1 MDGPQTALWLT
12 MVTLP
17 QRIIEK
23 KLPCVKRTI
32 PVNTNIKMAIILAA
46 VKKICIRTAHFKLAQ
61 LTKVITPEDS
71 MTMMKLVIF
80 LSCHYL
86 TTNWHLW

>member
-12 MVTLP
+12 MITLP

-46 VKKICIRTAHFKLAQ
+46 VKKICIRTAHFKLVQ

-80 LSCHYL
+80 SSCHYL

>member
-12 MVTLP
+12 MITLP

-46 VKKICIRTAHFKLAQ
+46 VKKICIRTAHFKLTQ